1 MSRLR
6 AEGVL
11 LLVTLIWGGTFAV
24 IKTAVIDITPSAFV
38 VTRFGLALGIALAI
52 WPSALRAMD
61 RTVIRHGLILG
72 VLFGIGFLLQS
83 IGLTMTTASTSA
95 FVTGTM
101 VVFVPFVFRIVE
113 GTRVRPLHLVSVA
126 VVALGLWLFTEPEV
140 RGFNMGDLLTLIAAI
155 LWAGYVVYIDLWTK
169 DLEGESDKLHALVI
183 LQFVATI
190 VLAGLGMAMLDEP
203 GTATNWSWP
212 LVAGIL
218 YCALLASVFTTWAQ
232 TKFQRYTHPVR
243 AGIIFSMEPIFAS
256 LIAWAALSEEWSLRQ
271 GAGALLLLGA
281 IVVPDILLAR
291 KNRS

>member
-38 VTRFGLALGIALAI
+38 VTRFGLALLIAIAI
-52 WPSALRAMD
+52 WPSALRTMD
-61 RTVIRHGLILG
+61 RTVVRHGLILG

-113 GTRVRPLHLVSVA
+113 GTKVRPLHLVSVA

-212 LVAGIL
+212 AD
-218 YCALLASVFTTWAQ
+218 
-232 TKFQRYTHPVR
+232 R
-243 AGIIFSMEPIFAS
+243 
-256 LIAWAALSEEWSLRQ
+256 
-271 GAGALLLLGA
+271 
-281 IVVPDILLAR
+281 
-291 KNRS
+291 